1 MADNLNNKQLFLKKL
16 IYRSRYTG
24 MKETDLLLGK
34 FSKKH
39 LNKLSYQD
47 LVSYEKLLN
56 EGDPRIWQLSIDKDL
71 PSDKKEKIIIDLIK
85 DFGTV
90 FDD

>member
-1 MADNLNNKQLFLKKL
+1 MADNINNKQLFLKKL

-39 LNKLSYQD
+39 LHNLSYED
-47 LVSYEKLLN
+47 LISYEKLLN
-56 EGDPRIWQLSIDKDL
+56 EGDPRIWQLSINRDI
-71 PSDKKEKIIIDLIK
+71 PYSKKEKVIIDLIK